1 MSKFHRDRVVE
12 WDLHV
17 SPDLGAYDIIIG
29 RDILSD
35 LEFKFDF
42 GEMSMEWDGMTIPM
56 KDDRIVR
63 EHAFFIQDPASI
75 HEATAHLKDIL
86 DTKYEMAD
94 LQSIADS
101 ASHLSEE
108 ERFMLYQL
116 LVSYE
121 DVFDGSLGK
130 WNMGTYDIEL
140 QPDAK
145 PYHARAYPIPKVH
158 TETLRV

>member
-1 MSKFHRDRVVE
+1 
-12 WDLHV
+12 
-17 SPDLGAYDIIIG
+17 
-29 RDILSD
+29 
-35 LEFKFDF
+35 
-42 GEMSMEWDGMTIPM
+42 
-56 KDDRIVR
+56 
-63 EHAFFIQDPASI
+63 
-75 HEATAHLKDIL
+75 
-86 DTKYEMAD
+86 MAD

-145 PYHARAYPIPKVH
+145 PYHACAYPIPKVH
-158 TETLRV
+158 TKTLQVEVERLCKEGVLKRVNGSEWVAPTFIIPKKDGSVRFISDFRELNKRIRRKPNPIPKIQDMLLKLEGFRYATSLDMNMGYYHIKLNPHFK